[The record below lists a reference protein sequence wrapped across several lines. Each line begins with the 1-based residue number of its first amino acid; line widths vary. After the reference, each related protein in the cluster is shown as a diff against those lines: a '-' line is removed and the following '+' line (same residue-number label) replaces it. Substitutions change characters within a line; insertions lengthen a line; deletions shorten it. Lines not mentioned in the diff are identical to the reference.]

1 MAAIKK
7 EIELIPDKKT
17 FDDVLE
23 LYRIRKDEENELKK
37 INDLDNKRIKK
48 YMVDNNMSE
57 YSTETLSVK
66 LDERKSESYNEFLL
80 MKYLKENGFNDCI
93 KTKEYIDTELLDKYI
108 YNNIID
114 KSLLSNMKD
123 IEITQVLTVKAIK
136 QKK

>member
-1 MAAIKK
+1 MPTIKK
-7 EIELIPDKKT
+7 EIELIPDKET

-48 YMVDNNMSE
+48 YMVDNSMSE
-57 YSTETLSVK
+57 YTTETLSVK

-80 MKYLKENGFNDCI
+80 MRYLKEKGFGDCI
-93 KTKEYIDTELLDKYI
+93 KTKEYIDIDLLDKYI

-114 KSLLSNMKD
+114 KSMLSNMKD